1 MSKMSQLSE
10 QLDELARCGEA
21 LVGVARSL
29 KEILSGEDVEET
41 AAPEPA
47 AEKPRAKAKKETEP
61 EPVKEEKEPLTLEK
75 VRTILAEKSRA
86 GFTEEVKA
94 IIAKR
99 GAQKLSG
106 IDPADYEAV
115 VAEVEVLG
123 NA

>member
-21 LVGVARSL
+21 LAGVAKSL
-29 KEILSGEDVEET
+29 KEILSGEEDAET
-41 AAPEPA
+41 AVPEA
-47 AEKPRAKAKKETEP
+47 TAEKPRAKAKKEPEP
-61 EPVKEEKEPLTLEK
+61 EPAKEEKEPLTLEK
-75 VRTILAEKSRA
+75 VRTILAEQSRA

-99 GAQKLSG
+99 GVQKLSG